1 MVDQIIDAASG
12 MITKWDPGSSTF
24 ARVTSLFYENKR
36 EAMQFLRCV
45 DDLQKTMHLL
55 VSENSSSA
63 KLIEAQTLM
72 QVAMKRLQKEF
83 YQILSMNRAHLD
95 PESLSTRSSR
105 TSARSSLSDYDDEGS
120 PDQDDNEVRDAGDS
134 IFEVEEASSTAM
146 ADLKS
151 IADCMINAGYTKEC
165 IKVYKV
171 IRKSI
176 IDEGIYRLG
185 VERVTSS
192 QINKMD
198 WQVID
203 LKIKN
208 WLEAVKIAMK
218 TLFTGERI
226 LCDHVFASSESIRE
240 SCFTDISKE
249 GAALLFAFPELVIKV
264 KKAPAEKM
272 FRVLDMYTAIAESW
286 PEIESIFSFE
296 STSALRSKVLT
307 SLIKIGE
314 SVRQM
319 ILDFETHIQ
328 KDSSKTRV
336 PGGGVHHLTIDV
348 MNYLTS
354 LADYSNILGDILADW
369 DPPAKSTSSLLVSYF
384 ESPETTADNESP
396 APAVTLHVAWLIVSL
411 LCKLDAKAK
420 HYKDA
425 HLAYLFLANNLQ
437 HVVAKVRTSNLQFLL
452 GEEWINKNE
461 AKLKQFVASY
471 VRVAWGPVLKSLP
484 ENPTAVI
491 TPGQAKDYFKSFNSS
506 FEHMYKQQSWCVV
519 PYAKL
524 REEIK
529 ETIAR
534 KLLAAYGRFY
544 ETHKVTVGER
554 NVMLFVRFTPE
565 DVDNY
570 LSDLFFET
578 SDIESAGSRRSSSST
593 LSSLNRRH
601 SRLTI

>member
-1 MVDQIIDAASG
+1 MIDQIIDAASV
-12 MITKWDPGSSTF
+12 MITKWNPDSSTF
-24 ARVTSLFYENKR
+24 AKVTSLFYENKR

-63 KLIEAQTLM
+63 KIIEAQTLM

-95 PESLSTRSSR
+95 PESVSTRSSR

-120 PDQDDNEVRDAGDS
+120 PDQDDDEVRDAGDS
-134 IFEVEEASSTAM
+134 ISEVEEVSSIAM
-146 ADLKS
+146 ADLKL
-151 IADCMINAGYTKEC
+151 IADCMINAGYAKEC
-165 IKVYKV
+165 IKVYKI

-185 VERVTSS
+185 VERVSS
-192 QINKMD
+192 SRINKMG
-198 WQVID
+198 WEIID

-208 WLEAVKIAMK
+208 WLEAAKIAIR

-249 GAALLFAFPELVIKV
+249 GAVLLFAFPELVAKV
-264 KKAPAEKM
+264 KKAPSEKM

-286 PEIESIFSFE
+286 PDIESIFSFE
-296 STSALRSKVLT
+296 STSAVRSQALN

-319 ILDFETHIQ
+319 ILDFESRIQ
-328 KDSSKTRV
+328 KDSSKSQV

-348 MNYLTS
+348 MNYLTF
-354 LADYSNILGDILADW
+354 LADYNNILGDILADW
-369 DPPAKSTSSLLVSYF
+369 DPPAKSTSSSLVSYF
-384 ESPETTADNESP
+384 DSPETTAESDAS
-396 APAVTLHVAWLIVSL
+396 APVVTSHMAWLIVSL
-411 LCKLDAKAK
+411 LCKLDGKAK
-420 HYKDA
+420 HYKDV

-437 HVVAKVRTSNLQFLL
+437 HVVTKVRTSNLQFLL

-461 AKLKQFVASY
+461 AKVKQFMASY

-484 ENPTAVI
+484 ENPTAAI
-491 TPGQAKDYFKSFNSS
+491 TPGQAKDYFKGFNSS
-506 FEHMYKQQSWCVV
+506 FEHVYKQQSWCVV
-519 PYAKL
+519 PHTKL

-534 KLLAAYGRFY
+534 KLLAVYGQFY
-544 ETHKVTVGER
+544 EKHKITVGEGYL
-554 NVMLFVRFTPE
+554 MLFVRFTPE

-578 SDIESAGSRRSSSST
+578 SDTESAGSRRSSSST
-593 LSSLNRRH
+593 SLSLNRRH
-601 SRLTI
+601 SRLRI